1 MFKIDLKQ
9 DNLIIALGNPGKR
22 YDNTW
27 HNAGF
32 IFADVLT
39 GILEEQRLTIN
50 TKEKDEYLLTTIS
63 ELKLHV
69 LKPYSFMNNSG
80 TPVKKFLKFKEIAAA
95 NILLVHDDLDISLG
109 DYKLS
114 LAKSPKA
121 HNGVTSVERELGFKD
136 FYRLRIGV
144 ETRVDRVMSGSDYV
158 LSQISDEHYPKLVNT
173 IKDTIT
179 KIL

>member
-39 GILEEQRLTIN
+39 GICKNQGLAISN
-50 TKEKDEYLLTTIS
+50 KEKDEYLLATIS
-63 ELKLHV
+63 ELKLNI

-80 TPVKKFLKFKEIAAA
+80 IPVKKFLKYKEIVAE
-95 NILLVHDDLDISLG
+95 NILLVHDDLDIGLG

-121 HNGVTSVERELGFKD
+121 HNGVTSVEKELGFKD
-136 FYRLRIGV
+136 FYRLTIGV

-158 LSQISDEHYPKLVNT
+158 LSQISNENYPILVDT
-173 IKDTIT
+173 IKETIT
-179 KIL
+179 EIL